1 MRSPPSS
8 PEPDGPFWYS
18 NGLRCTGT
26 KCEARSST
34 WGVAEAQRL
43 GIYETLMRS
52 GGIHHSRSVPYDET
66 VEPAEAEAA
75 ALPLDSL
82 LPGVP
87 GTLGVGHP
95 RACEALSQAAIANG
109 ARVLRGVESP
119 EAQLGHPPTVRYLL
133 NGAVYVAK
141 CRLVIG
147 ADGRESAIRR
157 RAGITLHVTQP
168 RLLMAGMLV
177 DELDSWP
184 EHYMTIGTEGDRVF
198 FVVPQG
204 AGRVRLY
211 LLWSC
216 DHRHRF
222 AGSGGPR
229 AFLDSFALACIPKRD
244 CIVRARPA
252 GPCAT
257 YPMNDSWTDNPII
270 EGLAL
275 IGDAAGYSDPHIG
288 QGLSVALRD
297 VRVLSEL
304 LATSEDWSPN
314 ALKPYTAE
322 RAERMRR
329 MRFCNAVA
337 TTLRG
342 ESVPRRENGA
352 GGHTDLCRPNRPSA
366 CGFARTW
373 PVRNRCQRRPSTH
386 RYFTDS
392 VHGPSGR
399 EADCR
404 WTARGPDA
412 APSPK
417 DA

>member
-1 MRSPPSS
+1 M
-8 PEPDGPFWYS
+8 
-18 NGLRCTGT
+18 
-26 KCEARSST
+26 
-34 WGVAEAQRL
+34 
-43 GIYETLMRS
+43 
-52 GGIHHSRSVPYDET
+52 
-66 VEPAEAEAA
+66 
-75 ALPLDSL
+75 
-82 LPGVP
+82 
-87 GTLGVGHP
+87 
-95 RACEALSQAAIANG
+95 
-109 ARVLRGVESP
+109 
-119 EAQLGHPPTVRYLL
+119 
-133 NGAVYVAK
+133 
-141 CRLVIG
+141 
-147 ADGRESAIRR
+147 
-157 RAGITLHVTQP
+157 
-168 RLLMAGMLV
+168 
-177 DELDSWP
+177 
-184 EHYMTIGTEGDRVF
+184 
-198 FVVPQG
+198 
-204 AGRVRLY
+204 RLY

-222 AGSGGPR
+222 AGLGGPR

-314 ALKPYTAE
+314 ALKPYTEE

-329 MRFCNAVA
+329 LRFAMRSRPRCA
-337 TTLRG
+337 G
-342 ESVPRRENGA
+342 SSVPRRENGA

-366 CGFARTW
+366 CSVARTW

-386 RYFTDS
+386 RYITDS

-404 WTARGPDA
+404 WTARSPDA
-412 APSPK
+412 AP
-417 DA
+417 